1 MDYKYDTYPTWG
13 AHRNT
18 GKTYI
23 KNTNE
28 QNQFM
33 KHNKDDKSDEEDDKK
48 DHNALRKET
57 FGRSKTMIPDSK
69 KLINNLEDYSVV
81 KEITIDK

>member
-1 MDYKYDTYPTWG
+1 
-13 AHRNT
+13 
-18 GKTYI
+18 
-23 KNTNE
+23 
-28 QNQFM
+28 M
-33 KHNKDDKSDEEDDKK
+33 KHSKDDKSDEEEDKK
-48 DHNALRKET
+48 DHIALRKET